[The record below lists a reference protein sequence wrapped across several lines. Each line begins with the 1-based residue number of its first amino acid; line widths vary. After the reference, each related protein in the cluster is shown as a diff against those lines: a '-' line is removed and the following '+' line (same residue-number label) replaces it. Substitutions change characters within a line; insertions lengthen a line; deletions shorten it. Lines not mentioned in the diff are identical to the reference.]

1 MAPKPLPAR
10 LSGAV
15 RHAFA
20 AQFRW
25 LGRHPFV
32 PGCAG
37 TLVAIAI
44 VALAFTGFAQQR
56 ELALAHARQT
66 SETLVS
72 LMSSHL
78 ENNFGVYDLILT
90 EALDAI
96 RDPRTAT
103 LPPDLRRKLIF
114 SRVAGASYLDGA
126 LYIDA
131 RGKIVESL
139 DGRDYPNVN
148 LADRD
153 YFRAQERSR
162 SVGMYISD
170 PFRSRVNEG
179 QYAIGLSRRVN
190 DYDGAF
196 GGVVL
201 LTLRLAY
208 FQQLFSRID
217 VGSRGAVFIMLDD
230 GMLLARKPFSDYD
243 VGTNLASQQQ
253 IAPMLKSSG
262 GTVVARDDE
271 DGTTR
276 IYTWRRVPH
285 TSLIVA
291 VAPALDDALARW
303 HQRVAL
309 YVPMSLAFAA
319 VVALS
324 SWLLAF
330 GLRARLRTQA
340 ELERLSVTDAL
351 TQLANRRA
359 LDLRLVNEWNRARRA
374 EEPLSILFIDID
386 RFKLFNDFYGHAVGD
401 EVLAAVAHAIE
412 ACVHRTTDMVARYGG
427 EEFAVV
433 LSNTPPDGARKIA
446 EQIRANVQRLG
457 IAHGHS
463 EHGSVTVSV
472 GCATCTPR
480 ESTGAHA
487 LLRAAD
493 EELYAAKQ
501 AGRNQ
506 VKAKAFDGAPPDP
519 RSALAEGGPQPE
531 TQTQTQTQAPPASST
546 AAPDRR

>member
-1 MAPKPLPAR
+1 MASRPWHLR
-10 LSGAV
+10 LTSAL
-15 RHAFA
+15 RNAFA

-56 ELALAHARQT
+56 ALALAHARQT

-72 LMSSHL
+72 LMSAHL
-78 ENNFGVYDLILT
+78 ENNFSVYALILND
-90 EALDAI
+90 ALDAI
-96 RDPRTAT
+96 RDPRTAA
-103 LPPDLRRKLIF
+103 LPRDLRRNLMF
-114 SRVAGASYLDGA
+114 SNVARASYLDGA

-131 RGKIVESL
+131 SGKIVESL

-153 YFRAQERSR
+153 YFRAQARSR

-208 FQQLFSRID
+208 FQQLFNHID
-217 VGSRGAVFIMLDD
+217 VGEHGAIFIMLDD
-230 GMLLARKPFSDYD
+230 GTLLARKPFSDYE

-253 IAPMLKSSG
+253 IAPMLKSSSG
-262 GTVVARDDE
+262 SVVERDDE

-303 HQRVAL
+303 RERVKI
-309 YVPMSLAFAA
+309 YGPMSLVFGA

-330 GLRARLRTQA
+330 GLRARLRA
-340 ELERLSVTDAL
+340 ESELQRLSVTDAL
-351 TQLANRRA
+351 TSLANRRA

-374 EEPLSILFIDID
+374 GEPLSVLFIDID

-401 EVLAAVAHAIE
+401 EVLAAVAHAIQ
-412 ACVHRTTDMVARYGG
+412 ACVLRATDMVARYGG
-427 EEFAVV
+427 EEFAVI
-433 LSNTPPDGARKIA
+433 LSNTPPEGALKIA

-457 IAHGHS
+457 IVHGHS

-493 EELYAAKQ
+493 AELYAAKQ

-506 VKAKAFDGAPPDP
+506 VKAKAFEGAPPDP
-519 RSALAEGGPQPE
+519 RSALVDGGAPADAPQAGS
-531 TQTQTQTQAPPASST
+531 TGSAGSSS
-546 AAPDRR
+546 

>member
-1 MAPKPLPAR
+1 MAAKPLHLR
-10 LSGAV
+10 FTSAV
-15 RHAFA
+15 RNACA
-20 AQFRW
+20 VPFRW
-25 LGRHPFV
+25 LVRHPFV

-37 TLVAIAI
+37 TLVGLAI

-56 ELALAHARQT
+56 EQALAHARQT
-66 SETLVS
+66 SDTLVS
-72 LMSSHL
+72 LMSVHL
-78 ENNFGVYDLILT
+78 ENSFGVYDLILT
-90 EALDAI
+90 KALASI
-96 RDPRTAT
+96 RDPRAAA
-103 LPPDLRRKLIF
+103 LPRDLRRQLLF
-114 SRVAGASYLDGA
+114 GRVAGAAYLDGA

-131 RGKIVESL
+131 GGKIVESL
-139 DGRDYPNVN
+139 DGLDYPNVN

-153 YFRAQERSR
+153 YFRAQERSQA
-162 SVGMYISD
+162 VGMYISD
-170 PFRSRVNEG
+170 PFRSRVNAG
-179 QYAIGLSRRVN
+179 QYAIGLSRRVST
-190 DYDGAF
+190 YDGAF

-208 FQQLFSRID
+208 FQQLFERID
-217 VGSRGAVFIMLDD
+217 VGSRGALFIMLDD
-230 GMLLARKPFSDYD
+230 GTLLARKPFSEYD
-243 VGTNLASQQQ
+243 VGTNLASQRQ

-262 GTVVARDDE
+262 GTFVARDDQ

-285 TSLIVA
+285 TSLIVT

-303 HQRVAL
+303 HERVAI
-309 YVPMSLAFAA
+309 YGPMSLVFGT

-330 GLRARLRTQA
+330 GLRARLRA
-340 ELERLSVTDAL
+340 ESELERLSVTDAL
-351 TQLANRRA
+351 TSLANRRA
-359 LDLRLVNEWNRARRA
+359 LDLHLVNAWNGARRA
-374 EEPLSILFIDID
+374 GEPLSALFIDID

-401 EVLAAVAHAIE
+401 EVLAAVAHAIQ
-412 ACVHRTTDMVARYGG
+412 ATVHRATDMVARYGG

-433 LSNTPPDGARKIA
+433 LSNTPPDGALSIA
-446 EQIRANVQRLG
+446 EQIRANVQGLG

-506 VKAKAFDGAPPDP
+506 VKAKAFDGPPPDP
-519 RSALAEGGPQPE
+519 RSALADGG
-531 TQTQTQTQAPPASST
+531 APKESPGSGGN
-546 AAPDRR
+546 PLG

>member
-1 MAPKPLPAR
+1 M
-10 LSGAV
+10 SAV
-15 RHAFA
+15 RSAFA

-25 LGRHPFV
+25 LARHPLV

-37 TLVAIAI
+37 TLVAMAI

-56 ELALAHARQT
+56 EQALAHARQT

-72 LMSSHL
+72 LMSAHL
-78 ENNFGVYDLILT
+78 ENNFSLYDLILT
-90 EALDAI
+90 DALDAI
-96 RDPRTAT
+96 RDPRTAA
-103 LPPDLRRKLIF
+103 LPRDLRRKLIF
-114 SRVAGASYLDGA
+114 SRVAGAAYLDGA

-131 RGKIVESL
+131 SGKIVESL
-139 DGRDYPNVN
+139 DGRDYPSVN

-153 YFRAQERSR
+153 YFRAQERNH
-162 SVGMYISD
+162 SVGMYVSD

-190 DYDGAF
+190 GYDGAF

-208 FQQLFSRID
+208 FQQLFSLID
-217 VGSRGAVFIMLDD
+217 VGSHGTVFILLDD
-230 GMLLARKPFSDYD
+230 GTLLARKPYSDYD

-253 IAPMLKSSG
+253 IAPMLKASAGSL
-262 GTVVARDDE
+262 VARDDE
-271 DGTTR
+271 DGMTR

-285 TSLIVA
+285 NSLIVA

-303 HQRVAL
+303 HERVAI
-309 YVPMSLAFAA
+309 YGPMSLVFGA

-330 GLRARLRTQA
+330 GLRARLRVES

-351 TQLANRRA
+351 TNLANRRA
-359 LDLRLVNEWNRARRA
+359 LDLRLVTEWNRARRA
-374 EEPLSILFIDID
+374 REPLSVLFIDID

-401 EVLAAVAHAIE
+401 EVLAAVAHAIQTT
-412 ACVHRTTDMVARYGG
+412 VHRTTDMVARYGG

-433 LSNTPPDGARKIA
+433 LSNTPPDGALQIA

-457 IAHGHS
+457 IVHGHS

-506 VKAKAFDGAPPDP
+506 VKAAAFDGAPPDP
-519 RSALAEGGPQPE
+519 RSALVEGGAPAQSP
-531 TQTQTQTQAPPASST
+531 APASGSASDPASPPASASST
-546 AAPDRR
+546 KAERR

>member
-1 MAPKPLPAR
+1 MHLR
-10 LSGAV
+10 FISAV
-15 RHAFA
+15 RNVCA
-20 AQFRW
+20 APFRW
-25 LGRHPFV
+25 VVHHPFV

-37 TLVAIAI
+37 TLVGLAI

-56 ELALAHARQT
+56 EQALTHARQT
-66 SETLVS
+66 SDMLVS
-72 LMSSHL
+72 LVSTHL
-78 ENNFGVYDLILT
+78 ENSFGVYDLMLT
-90 EALDAI
+90 EALDSI
-96 RDPRTAT
+96 RDPRAAA
-103 LPPDLRRKLIF
+103 LPRDLRRQLMF
-114 SRVAGASYLDGA
+114 SRVAGAAYLDGA

-131 RGKIVESL
+131 HGKIVESQ

-153 YFRAQERSR
+153 YFRAQERSH
-162 SVGMYISD
+162 SMGMYISD
-170 PFRSRVNEG
+170 PFRSRVNAG
-179 QYAIGLSRRVN
+179 QYAIGLSRRVST
-190 DYDGAF
+190 YDGGF

-208 FQQLFSRID
+208 FQQLFDLID
-217 VGSRGAVFIMLDD
+217 VGKHSAIFIMLDD
-230 GMLLARKPFSDYD
+230 GTLLARKPFSEYD
-243 VGTNLASQQQ
+243 VGTNLASQRQ
-253 IAPMLKSSG
+253 IAPMLKSST
-262 GTVVARDDE
+262 GTIVARDDE
-271 DGTTR
+271 DGTMR
-276 IYTWRRVPH
+276 IHTWRRVPH

-291 VAPALDDALARW
+291 VAPSVDDALASWRE
-303 HQRVAL
+303 RVAI
-309 YVPMSLAFAA
+309 YEPMSLVFGA

-330 GLRARLRTQA
+330 GLRARLRA
-340 ELERLSVTDAL
+340 ESELERLSVTDAL
-351 TQLANRRA
+351 TGLANRRA
-359 LDLRLVNEWNRARRA
+359 LDLQFVNEWNRARRA
-374 EEPLSILFIDID
+374 GEPLSVLFIDID

-401 EVLAAVAHAIE
+401 EVLAAVAHAIQ
-412 ACVHRTTDMVARYGG
+412 ASMHRKTDMVARYGG

-433 LSNTPPDGARKIA
+433 LSNTPPDGALNIA

-506 VKAKAFDGAPPDP
+506 VKATAFDGPPPDP
-519 RSALAEGGPQPE
+519 RNALANGG
-531 TQTQTQTQAPPASST
+531 APKESPGPAATGSAIST
-546 AAPDRR
+546 APDRR

>member
-1 MAPKPLPAR
+1 MASRPWHLR
-10 LSGAV
+10 LTSAL
-15 RHAFA
+15 RNAFA

-37 TLVAIAI
+37 TLIAIAI

-66 SETLVS
+66 SGTLAS
-72 LMSSHL
+72 LMSAHL
-78 ENNFGVYDLILT
+78 ENNFSVYELILSD
-90 EALDAI
+90 ALDAI
-96 RDPRTAT
+96 RDPRTAA
-103 LPPDLRRKLIF
+103 LPRDLRRDLMF
-114 SRVAGASYLDGA
+114 SKVAKTSYLDGA

-131 RGKIVESL
+131 NGKIVESL
-139 DGRDYPNVN
+139 DGRDYPNLN

-153 YFRAQERSR
+153 YFRAQQRSR

-190 DYDGAF
+190 GYDGVF

-208 FQQLFSRID
+208 FQQLFDRLD
-217 VGSRGAVFIMLDD
+217 VGEHGALFIMLDD
-230 GMLLARKPFSDYD
+230 GTLLARKPFSDYD

-253 IAPMLKSSG
+253 IAPMLKSSSG
-262 GTVVARDDE
+262 SVVARDDE

-303 HQRVAL
+303 RQRMRI
-309 YVPMSLAFAA
+309 YVPMSLAFGA

-330 GLRARLRTQA
+330 GLRARLRTES
-340 ELERLSVTDAL
+340 ELQRLSVTDAL
-351 TQLANRRA
+351 TNLANRRA

-374 EEPLSILFIDID
+374 GEPLSVLFIDID

-412 ACVHRTTDMVARYGG
+412 ACVHRATDMVARYGG
-427 EEFAVV
+427 EEFAVI
-433 LSNTPPDGARKIA
+433 LSNTPPEGARNIA

-457 IAHGHS
+457 IVHGHS

-480 ESTGAHA
+480 DSTGAHA

-493 EELYAAKQ
+493 AELYAAKQ

-506 VKAKAFDGAPPDP
+506 VKAKAFEGAPPDP
-519 RSALAEGGPQPE
+519 RSALVDGGAAADAPQ
-531 TQTQTQTQAPPASST
+531 AGST
-546 AAPDRR
+546 GSTSGSTMADRR

>member
-1 MAPKPLPAR
+1 MASRPLHAR
-10 LSGAV
+10 LTRAV
-15 RHAFA
+15 RNAFA

-32 PGCAG
+32 PGCVG
-37 TLVAIAI
+37 TLVGIAI

-56 ELALAHARQT
+56 EQALTNARQT
-66 SETLVS
+66 SGMLVS
-72 LMSSHL
+72 LVASHL
-78 ENNFGVYDLILT
+78 ESNFGVYDLILT
-90 EALDAI
+90 DALESI

-103 LPPDLRRKLIF
+103 LPRDLRRKLIF
-114 SRVAGASYLDGA
+114 GKVASSTYLDGA
-126 LYIDA
+126 LYVDA
-131 RGKIVESL
+131 HGQIVESA
-139 DGRDYPNVN
+139 DGRDYPNIN

-153 YFRAQERSR
+153 YFRAQQRSR

-208 FQQLFSRID
+208 FQQLFDRID
-217 VGSRGAVFIMLDD
+217 AGRHGAVFIMLDD
-230 GMLLARKPFSDYD
+230 GTLLARKPYSDYD

-253 IAPMLKSSG
+253 VAPMLKSSE
-262 GTVVARDDE
+262 GTFIARDDE

-285 TSLIVA
+285 SSLIVA
-291 VAPALDDALARW
+291 VAPALDDTLAAW
-303 HQRVAL
+303 HHRVAL
-309 YVPMSLAFAA
+309 NGPMSLVFGV

-330 GLRARLRTQA
+330 GLRARLRA
-340 ELERLSVTDAL
+340 ESELQRLSVTDAL
-351 TQLANRRA
+351 TGLANRRA

-412 ACVHRTTDMVARYGG
+412 ATVHRATDMAARYGG

-433 LSNTPPDGARKIA
+433 LSNTPPDGALTIA

-472 GCATCTPR
+472 GGATCTPR

-493 EELYAAKQ
+493 EALYAAKQ

-506 VKAKAFDGAPPDP
+506 VKATAFDGPPPDP
-519 RSALAEGGPQPE
+519 RNALVESEPPARPPE
-531 TQTQTQTQAPPASST
+531 ASST
-546 AAPDRR
+546 TAPDRR

>member
-1 MAPKPLPAR
+1 MASRPLHAR
-10 LSGAV
+10 LTRAV
-15 RHAFA
+15 RNAFA

-32 PGCAG
+32 PGCVG
-37 TLVAIAI
+37 TLVGVAI

-56 ELALAHARQT
+56 EQALANARQT
-66 SETLVS
+66 SRTLVS
-72 LMSSHL
+72 LMSAHL
-78 ENNFGVYDLILT
+78 ESNFGVYDLILT
-90 EALDAI
+90 DALDSI
-96 RDPRTAT
+96 RDPRTAA
-103 LPPDLRRKLIF
+103 LPRDLRRKLIF
-114 SRVAGASYLDGA
+114 GKVAGTAYLDGA
-126 LYIDA
+126 LYVDA
-131 RGKIVESL
+131 HGKIVESA
-139 DGRDYPNVN
+139 DGHDYPSVN

-179 QYAIGLSRRVN
+179 QFAIGLSRRAN
-190 DYDGAF
+190 AYDGAF
-196 GGVVL
+196 GGVVV

-208 FQQLFSRID
+208 FQQLFDRID
-217 VGSRGAVFIMLDD
+217 VGRRGTVFIMLDD
-230 GMLLARKPFSDYD
+230 GTLLARQPFSDYD

-253 IAPMLKSSG
+253 VAPMLKASAGSFI
-262 GTVVARDDE
+262 ARDDE

-291 VAPALDDALARW
+291 VAPALDDTLAAW
-303 HQRVAL
+303 HQRVAING
-309 YVPMSLAFAA
+309 PMSLVFGV

-330 GLRARLRTQA
+330 GLRARLRA
-340 ELERLSVTDAL
+340 ESELHRLSVTDAL
-351 TQLANRRA
+351 TSLANRRA
-359 LDLRLVNEWNRARRA
+359 LDLRLVSEWNRARRA
-374 EEPLSILFIDID
+374 AEPISILFIDID

-412 ACVHRTTDMVARYGG
+412 ATVHRATDMAARYGG
-427 EEFAVV
+427 EEFAVI
-433 LSNTPPDGARKIA
+433 LSNTPPDGALNIA

-457 IAHGHS
+457 IVHGHS

-472 GCATCTPR
+472 GCATCMPR

-493 EELYAAKQ
+493 EALYAAKQ

-506 VKAKAFDGAPPDP
+506 VKATAFDGPPPDP
-519 RSALAEGGPQPE
+519 RNALVDGGPPAQPPE
-531 TQTQTQTQAPPASST
+531 ANST
-546 AAPDRR
+546 TAPDRR